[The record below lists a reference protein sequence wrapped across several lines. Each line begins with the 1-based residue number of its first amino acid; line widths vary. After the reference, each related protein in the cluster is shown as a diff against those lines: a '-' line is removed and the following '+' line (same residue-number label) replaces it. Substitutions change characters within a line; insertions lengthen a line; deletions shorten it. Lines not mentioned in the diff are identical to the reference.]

1 MRLLLATPFL
11 IVLVLFAL
19 SNREAVTLKFWPTD
33 LALVVPLSG
42 AVLGVAAVAF
52 LAGACIVWL
61 SELRVRRRARRA
73 EARAEVLRDEVR
85 ALQAQLSPPRAAAR
99 PLPLA

>member
-19 SNREAVTLKFWPTD
+19 SNREPVVLKFWPTD
-33 LALVVPLSG
+33 LALEVPLAG
-42 AVLGVAAVAF
+42 AVLAVAAAAF
-52 LAGACIVWL
+52 LLGACIVWL

-73 EARAEVLRDEVR
+73 EARAEVLQDELRV
-85 ALQAQLSPPRAAAR
+85 LQAQRPPPPP
-99 PLPLA
+99 PLR

>member
-19 SNREAVTLKFWPTD
+19 SNREPVVLKFWPTD
-33 LALVVPLSG
+33 LALEVPLAG
-42 AVLGVAAVAF
+42 AVLAVAAVAF
-52 LAGACIVWL
+52 LLGACIVWL

-73 EARAEVLRDEVR
+73 EARAEVLQDELR
-85 ALQAQLSPPRAAAR
+85 ALQAQRPPPPSPLR
-99 PLPLA
+99 

>member
-1 MRLLLATPFL
+1 MRLLIAIPLL

-19 SNREAVTLKFWPTD
+19 SNRQPVTVGFWPTD
-33 LALVVPLSG
+33 LNLVLPLSG

-73 EARAEVLRDEVR
+73 EARAEVLQEQLQ
-85 ALQAQLSPPRAAAR
+85 ALQAQPR
-99 PLPLA
+99 PLPPR